1 MRPFERSVTVWL
13 HAYPRRWRLARAAEV
28 AEVLADLSAPR
39 ARLVSL
45 RAALGLVAGGWAT
58 RWREHPPFWRWLAY
72 HVAQRRLPAKYD
84 GWVRD
89 ERVGLLTGLRSQ
101 ALPLLGFLLLAAG
114 VEGGLRYLG
123 WVTWTFTTNP
133 VTWWVWLAI
142 ALVQA
147 VARTLDRE
155 EWLAAYFPT
164 ATDAPGHF
172 GPYTLLDPVGP
183 SESSGRVMRQGSDA

>member
-1 MRPFERSVTVWL
+1 MTPFDQSGALWL
-13 HAYPRRWRLARAAEV
+13 RAYPRRWRVVRSAEVTDVFASWAAPGARQLPARAV
-28 AEVLADLSAPR
+28 
-39 ARLVSL
+39 
-45 RAALGLVAGGWAT
+45 LGLVRDGWAT
-58 RWREHPPFWRWLAY
+58 RWREHPPFWRWLGY
-72 HVAQRRLPAKYD
+72 CLVQLRLPTASD
-84 GWVRD
+84 DWVRD
-89 ERVGLLTGLRSQ
+89 ERTGLLTGLRTS
-101 ALPLLGFLLLAAG
+101 ALPFAGFVLLAAG
-114 VEGGLRYLG
+114 VEGGLRHLG

-172 GPYTLLDPVGP
+172 GPYTLLDPAGP